1 MKIFVTFIIKSI
13 EKYEKNVFVRL
24 NFNWDNVI
32 LRLGIFDKLGGA
44 KLLDEGRREY
54 EQEGFF
60 NSIFSNYYL
69 PFIILTIYSFNI
81 KEIHLTQQWFRWKPF
96 LWQHSTKRNIK
107 CSFLILCKI
116 SCYIHNN
123 IKRTFLQVPFSFK
136 LGPWFNV
143 FTKNRH
149 KSMNLS
155 QTQLLE

>member
-1 MKIFVTFIIKSI
+1 MKRFITYIIKSI

-32 LRLGIFDKLGGA
+32 LRLGTFDKLGGA

-107 CSFLILCKI
+107 CSFFILCKI

-123 IKRTFLQVPFSFK
+123 IKRNFFQVPFVFK
-136 LGPWFNV
+136 LGPQFNV

-149 KSMNLS
+149 KSMNLDF
-155 QTQLLE
+155 LNC

>member
-1 MKIFVTFIIKSI
+1 M
-13 EKYEKNVFVRL
+13 
-24 NFNWDNVI
+24 I
-32 LRLGIFDKLGGA
+32 LGTFDKLGGA

-107 CSFLILCKI
+107 CSFFILCNF
-116 SCYIHNN
+116 SCYVHNN
-123 IKRTFLQVPFSFK
+123 IKRTFLQVLLLLNWGVVWESNSCILVPQTSVLTTSPMTPFLNTYIF
-136 LGPWFNV
+136 
-143 FTKNRH
+143 
-149 KSMNLS
+149 
-155 QTQLLE
+155 